1 MGEGT
6 SPPTYLNYLAIKVSK
21 LPRWILS
28 TEVVDELLLHKC
40 TFPLLESN
48 FMKHT
53 RVCVWARA
61 HTHTHT
67 HTHQETHIYPSN
79 HQTLSRRKIEGWN
92 FLYIMK
98 FFKNVAS
105 NISISE
111 ESPNGFISCKKEQF
125 MNHCFHAKV
134 FHSFKSGAINC
145 TGWFFLKYQNLILA

>member
-40 TFPLLESN
+40 TFSLLESN

-53 RVCVWARA
+53 RVCVCVCVRA
-61 HTHTHT
+61 C
-67 HTHQETHIYPSN
+67 THIHTRSPRDTHIPKQPLNPLKKKNWRLEFSLYN
-79 HQTLSRRKIEGWN
+79 EV
-92 FLYIMK
+92 FL
-98 FFKNVAS
+98 NVAS
-105 NISISE
+105 NRSISK
-111 ESPNGFISCKKEQF
+111 ESPNGFISCREEWF

-134 FHSFKSGAINC
+134 FHSLNGC
-145 TGWFFLKYQNLILA
+145 YQL